1 MLYDVY
7 CYAPP
12 LFLAVSKAT
21 AVRSAYNRLI
31 GFVRGS
37 SSPGVGKKSGQ
48 LSEFKEHMI
57 WGLKKFFFQTPPD
70 IRALTWEQYIGYSR
84 LKRVQALVRALF
96 KASLGSFDRLFLT
109 YIGSGFEFRT
119 LTVAPPKKKAKKPQK
134 FCGHFSST
142 CCAQSELMTPLWGT
156 R

>member
-57 WGLKKFFFQTPPD
+57 WGLKKFFFKHL
-70 IRALTWEQYIGYSR
+70 LTFEPCPRHFGKVMGR
-84 LKRVQALVRALF
+84 LKGVQAVVRALF
-96 KASLGSFDRLFLT
+96 KASLGSFDRLF
-109 YIGSGFEFRT
+109 
-119 LTVAPPKKKAKKPQK
+119 
-134 FCGHFSST
+134 
-142 CCAQSELMTPLWGT
+142 
-156 R
+156 